1 MVKVTEYKKDQFM
14 VNITKS
20 EALILIRSL
29 AIQINN
35 DDCNRDRVEFGK
47 RHEDDVTY
55 FSIAV
60 DESVSKFHVM
70 TNLIND
76 CKVNDMVFG
85 RYDTLGEAKEFMV
98 EFKDQGI
105 MGETILWIKEVVA

>member
-1 MVKVTEYKKDQFM
+1 MVKITEYHPGEFM
-14 VNITKS
+14 VNTTKE
-20 EALILIRSL
+20 EALRLIKSL
-29 AIQINN
+29 ATQLAN
-35 DDCNRDRVEFGK
+35 DDCNKDRTEFVK

-60 DESVSKFHVM
+60 DESVTKFHVM

-76 CKVNDMVFG
+76 CKVNDMVLG

-98 EFKDQGI
+98 EFEDKGLMKDSQ
-105 MGETILWIKEVVA
+105 LWIKEVGK

>member
-1 MVKVTEYKKDQFM
+1 MVKIVQYKKDEYM

-20 EALILIRSL
+20 EALRIIRSL
-29 AIQINN
+29 ATQLAN
-35 DDCNRDRVEFGK
+35 DDCNKDRTEFVK
-47 RHEDDVTY
+47 LHEDDVTY

-76 CKVNDMVFG
+76 CKVNDMVIQ
-85 RYDTLGEAKEFMV
+85 RCDTIDEAKM
-98 EFKDQGI
+98 
-105 MGETILWIKEVVA
+105 